1 VIPYAI
7 AGMLTKRV
15 GSSADLPVNA
25 CFRGTRG
32 LIVHID
38 MDAFYAS
45 VEIRDNPVLKGR
57 PVIVGGSA
65 SGRGVVCAAS
75 YEARKFGVHSAMP
88 ASQAV
93 RRCPQGVFLKPR
105 MSHYAA
111 ESKKIR
117 EIFHRFTSL
126 VEPLSLDEAFLD
138 VGGSEKLFG
147 DAVTIAQAIKQSIRD
162 ELNLPCSAGVA
173 PNKFLAKVAS
183 DLEKPDGLTVVS
195 ADGIEK
201 FLEPLSVSR
210 VWGVGPKTEAKLRPL
225 GIETVGQLR
234 RLSAAQLDHTFGAN
248 GNHFWR
254 LARGLDTRPV
264 VPDRFAKSISH
275 ETTFSHDIRD
285 ADSLRA
291 WLRELTDQV
300 GRRLRRH
307 KIVGR
312 TVKLKLR
319 YDDFSTISR
328 STTLRTPQ
336 SSSEA
341 LWSEVVPLLDR
352 VLTES
357 RQAVRLLGMGVSQ
370 LSQPGKV
377 QQELFGSDEKERQSQ
392 LDKTLD
398 SIHERLGPSAVKRAS
413 SVERDIRFRSGPM
426 IDPNDQI

>member
-1 VIPYAI
+1 MRRAERVSPPAEPCSGGAI
-7 AGMLTKRV
+7 T
-15 GSSADLPVNA
+15 
-25 CFRGTRG
+25 

-45 VEIRDNPVLKGR
+45 VEIRDNPALKGL
-57 PVIVGGSA
+57 PVIVGGSS

-93 RRCPQGVFLKPR
+93 RRCPDGVFLKPR

-147 DAVTIAQAIKQSIRD
+147 DGVTIAKLIKQTIRE
-162 ELNLPCSAGVA
+162 ELDLPASAGVA

-183 DLEKPDGLTVVS
+183 DLDKPDGLTIVPT
-195 ADGIEK
+195 DGVEA
-201 FLEPLSVSR
+201 FLEPLSISR
-210 VWGVGPKTEAKLRPL
+210 VWGVGPKTEARLRPL
-225 GIETVGQLR
+225 GIETVGHLQ
-234 RLSAAQLDHTFGAN
+234 RLSKAQLCHAFGAN
-248 GNHFWR
+248 GEHFWR

-275 ETTFSHDIRD
+275 ETTFSQDIGNPD
-285 ADSLRA
+285 ALRA

-307 KIVGR
+307 EIVGQ

-319 YDDFSTISR
+319 YDDFRTISR
-328 STTLRTPQ
+328 SSVLKRPE
-336 SSSEA
+336 SSSEG
-341 LWSEVVPLLDR
+341 LWREVVPLLNG
-352 VLTES
+352 VLAES
-357 RQAVRLLGMGVSQ
+357 RQSVRLLGMGVSQ
-370 LSQPGKV
+370 LRQPGKI
-377 QQELFGSDEKERQSQ
+377 QQRLFDAEENQRSDQ

-398 SIHERLGPSAVKRAS
+398 SIHDRLGASAVKRAS
-413 SVERDIRFRSGPM
+413 SVEHSIRFRTGPM
-426 IDPNDQI
+426 IDPKDQR

>member
-1 VIPYAI
+1 
-7 AGMLTKRV
+7 
-15 GSSADLPVNA
+15 
-25 CFRGTRG
+25 
-32 LIVHID
+32 

-45 VEIRDNPVLKGR
+45 VEIRDTPELHGR
-57 PVIVGGSA
+57 PVVVGGSS

-88 ASQAV
+88 ARQALK
-93 RRCPQGVFLKPR
+93 RCPDAVFLRPR

-111 ESKKIR
+111 ESRKIR
-117 EIFHRFTSL
+117 EIFQRYTSL

-138 VGGSEKLFG
+138 VGGSERLFG
-147 DAVTIAQAIKQSIRD
+147 DAVTIAMAIKQSIRD

-183 DLEKPDGLTVVS
+183 ALEKPDGLTVVP
-195 ADGIEK
+195 ADAVDD

-210 VWGVGPKTEAKLRPL
+210 VWGVGPKTEARLRPL

-234 RLSAAQLDHTFGAN
+234 SLTKSQLDHAFGAN

-264 VPDRFAKSISH
+264 VPDRVAKSISH
-275 ETTFSHDIRD
+275 ETTFSHDVDD
-285 ADSLRA
+285 ADALRA

-307 KIVGR
+307 EIVGR

-319 YDDFSTISR
+319 YDDFRTLSR
-328 STTLRTPQ
+328 SFTMKKPE

-341 LWSEVVPLLDR
+341 LWREVAPMLDR
-352 VLTES
+352 LLTES
-357 RQAVRLLGMGVSQ
+357 QQAVRLLGMGVSQ
-370 LSQPGKV
+370 LSQPDKV
-377 QQELFGSDEKERQSQ
+377 QQQLFDAEETERQRE

-398 SIHERLGPSAVKRAS
+398 SIHERLGTSAVKRAS
-413 SVERDIRFRSGPM
+413 SVEHDIRFRSGPM
-426 IDPNDQI
+426 IDPNDQP